1 MRLVFGLVLL
11 LGLALAGGS
20 VYVAQGYI
28 EQYEAALAAERE
40 ALAQRVTVKEIYVA
54 AQPLRYGDILLPEHV
69 KLVRFP
75 EESLPEG
82 AFLDEAGLFPNG
94 NAQARVVLRAIEV
107 NEPVLATKVT
117 EPGQEAGVATFLAE
131 GRRAFTINVDV
142 STGVSGFLSPG
153 DRVDVFWSGDINGRS
168 ATQLIKPAVKIIAID
183 QSADQDRIGTA
194 TIARTVTVEV
204 SPTDVAALAQAQATG
219 RLSLA
224 LVGVADTTTI
234 EGTIEVDQKALLGIQ
249 EEVVQEVQQEQIC
262 TIKTRRAGEL
272 VDVVIPCTN

>member
-1 MRLVFGLVLL
+1 MRFVFGLVLL
-11 LGLALAGGS
+11 IGVALAGGA

-28 EQYEAALAAERE
+28 DQYETELAAERE

-54 AQPLRYGDILLPEHV
+54 AAPLRYGDILLPEHV

-75 EESLPEG
+75 EESMPEG
-82 AFLDEAGLFPNG
+82 AFFDEATLFPNG
-94 NAQARVVLRAIEV
+94 NAEARVVLRAIEV
-107 NEPVLATKVT
+107 NEPVLSTKVT
-117 EPGQEAGVATFLAE
+117 EPGEEAGVATFLEA

-142 STGVSGFLSPG
+142 TSGVSGFLSPG

-168 ATQLIKPAVKIIAID
+168 ATQLIKPGVKIVAID
-183 QSADQDRIGTA
+183 QSADQDRLEP

-204 SPTDVAALAQAQATG
+204 SPTDVASLAQAQATG

-224 LVGVADTTTI
+224 LVGVADTTAI
-234 EGTIEVDQKALLGIQ
+234 EGTIEVDQRALLGIQ
-249 EEVVQEVQQEQIC
+249 EDIVEEVQQEEIC